1 MAGLLSTPFILFEK
15 PIRRGEITLFI
26 LPRTIETVWRLLYKR
41 GLIFKIEYWEVIIFG
56 LAMGIFN
63 HYYIHDV
70 KKLINIIYI
79 ISKIKLNIHT

>member
-26 LPRTIETVWRLLYKR
+26 LPRTIETVWKLLYKR

-56 LAMGIFN
+56 IAMGIFN

-70 KKLINIIYI
+70 KINKYIIY